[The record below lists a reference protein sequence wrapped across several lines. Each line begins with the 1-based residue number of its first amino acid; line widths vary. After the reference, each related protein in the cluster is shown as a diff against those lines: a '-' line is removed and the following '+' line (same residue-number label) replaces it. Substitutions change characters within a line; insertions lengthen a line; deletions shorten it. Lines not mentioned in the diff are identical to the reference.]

1 MDDVSDFVKGF
12 GDGVASILKKTR
24 REDDGIYSSASYIE
38 LISDMVKSMANDF
51 HDEIEGI
58 YFDDDNLSA
67 LTLEDGIE
75 KLMQGYRGNTICG
88 YLICAAEETCNH
100 VGASFSLYGI
110 TAFCTIFFIAKKD
123 LAKASQFMNLLMLP
137 LMTAYRIDDVP
148 RDSGRK
154 GGRPKHPRKAEAIQ
168 IAKIKW
174 EQMEYASVNV
184 VATTVKHQ
192 LEKKYTDAPS
202 VAAIKKWL
210 NNAGIAPK
218 RSAQ

>member
-1 MDDVSDFVKGF
+1 
-12 GDGVASILKKTR
+12 
-24 REDDGIYSSASYIE
+24 
-38 LISDMVKSMANDF
+38 
-51 HDEIEGI
+51 
-58 YFDDDNLSA
+58 
-67 LTLEDGIE
+67 
-75 KLMQGYRGNTICG
+75 
-88 YLICAAEETCNH
+88 
-100 VGASFSLYGI
+100 
-110 TAFCTIFFIAKKD
+110 
-123 LAKASQFMNLLMLP
+123 
-137 LMTAYRIDDVP
+137 MTAYRIDDVP

-154 GGRPKHPRKAEAIQ
+154 GGRPEHPRKAEAIQ